1 MKPDASKGPGTL
13 GKGPSRWWYALAVVP
28 MICGF
33 VAMGVVLFS
42 QLSKLDDGLE
52 QIVVPGAR
60 ELRLEP
66 GRHTVFLEY
75 SSVVDGRVYRV
86 DQVSGLSVRVAAAD
100 GTPVP
105 VTAPMGRATYSLG
118 GRQGEAVN
126 VFDVE
131 RAGTYRISADYDG
144 QAGPQTV
151 IAVGQ
156 GFMTTLFATIL
167 MGLGAV
173 LLGVILSA
181 GVLVGVYL
189 ARRRVRQN
197 RRAA

>member
-1 MKPDASKGPGTL
+1 MDLRGSERRDPPRKAPGQ
-13 GKGPSRWWYALAVVP
+13 GWYALAVIP
-28 MICGF
+28 AICGF
-33 VAMGVVLFS
+33 AVMGVVLFT

-86 DQVSGLSVRVAAAD
+86 DQVSGLTVHVAAAD
-100 GTPVP
+100 GAPVA
-105 VTAPMGRATYSLG
+105 VSAPMGSASYSLG
-118 GRQGEAVN
+118 GRQGEAIN

-131 RAGTYRISADYDG
+131 QAGAYRISADYDG
-144 QAGPQTV
+144 AAGPQTV

-156 GFMTTLFATIL
+156 GFMGRLFTT
-167 MGLGAV
+167 
-173 LLGVILSA
+173 ILSA
-181 GVLVGVYL
+181 LGAAFLGMILAAAVVVGVYL
-189 ARRRVRQN
+189 ARRRARQI
-197 RRAA
+197 